1 VTQRVVGK
9 TNENRCVPADQL
21 YINEKLYFQPSPQF
35 DNFTRRPQYQY
46 PITLIWWRGWVPLMP
61 GVGDLANIDLT

>member
-1 VTQRVVGK
+1 MKTGASLQTSFTLTKNYIFSRVRNL
-9 TNENRCVPADQL
+9 TILP
-21 YINEKLYFQPSPQF
+21 
-35 DNFTRRPQYQY
+35 RRPQYQY